1 VSGSETVSQPVAEPP
16 GRARQLDVR
25 LAQSIESPSPRHG
38 LLVGFHF
45 GKFHPHSKNPAVASL
60 ELAPLEHDC
69 LFESWWYDG
78 DVHYATVGAAH
89 VSICADYS
97 VALLKVDEPE
107 DGDFQALTCR
117 AYDELIR
124 AVRSTPHPDIVKIWN
139 YLGGINQG
147 EDDFERYRQF
157 SVGRAKSFRAAG
169 IEDAGAPT
177 GTAIGASSD
186 RGLTLIALA
195 SRRSTGLTEN
205 PRQVSAYRY
214 PRKYGPSSPKF
225 SRGGFVAS
233 DRHRLFLISGTA
245 AVIGHE
251 SAYPYDA
258 ARQTDETL
266 NNLGILCN
274 AVSDLDP
281 AGPTLALDAKCALR
295 VYLRDPEDFAVVKSK
310 LKNTFGRDAPCIAF
324 LQGNICRREL
334 MVEIDGVGVTAA
346 LHSPGCVSPAGQPEP
361 TQAVT

>member
-1 VSGSETVSQPVAEPP
+1 V
-16 GRARQLDVR
+16 
-25 LAQSIESPSPRHG
+25 
-38 LLVGFHF
+38 
-45 GKFHPHSKNPAVASL
+45 SL
-60 ELAPLEHDC
+60 ELTPLEHDC

-78 DVHYATVGAAH
+78 DIHYAAVGAAH
-89 VSICADYS
+89 VSVCEDYS
-97 VALLKVDEPE
+97 VVLLKVDEPE
-107 DGDFQALTCR
+107 DGDFQGLTCR
-117 AYDELIR
+117 AYDELIQ
-124 AVRSTPHPDIVKIWN
+124 AVRSTPHVEIVKIWN
-139 YLGGINQG
+139 YLGGINHG

-157 SVGRAKSFRAAG
+157 SVGRSKSFRAAG

-177 GTAIGASSD
+177 GTAIGTSRD
-186 RGLTLIALA
+186 CGLTLIALA

-266 NNLGILCN
+266 NNLEILCD

-281 AGPTLALDAKCALR
+281 AGPTLVLDAKCALR
-295 VYLRDPEDFAVVKSK
+295 VYLRDSEDFEVVKSK
-310 LKNTFGRDAPCIAF
+310 LKNTFGRDAPCMAF

-334 MVEIDGVGVTAA
+334 MVEIDGVRVTAP
-346 LHSPGCVSPAGQPEP
+346 LRRPGGIPPVGQPEP
-361 TQAVT
+361 KQALT

>member
-1 VSGSETVSQPVAEPP
+1 VSGHETASRPVP
-16 GRARQLDVR
+16 GIGSPLQLDVR
-25 LAQSIESPSPRHG
+25 LAEAIEPPSSRHS

-45 GKFHPHSKNPAVASL
+45 GKLHPHAENPAVASV
-60 ELAPLEHDC
+60 ELSPLERDS
-69 LFESWWYDG
+69 LFESWWYG
-78 DVHYATVGAAH
+78 GEVQYVTVGAAH
-89 VSICADYS
+89 VSICEDYS

-107 DGDFQALTCR
+107 GGDFQTLTCR

-124 AVRSTPHPDIVKIWN
+124 ALRSTPHSEIVKIWN
-139 YLGGINQG
+139 YLGGINHG

-157 SVGRAKSFRAAG
+157 SAGRAKSFRAAG
-169 IEDAGAPT
+169 IRDADAPT
-177 GTAIGASSD
+177 GTAIGTSGD

-195 SRRSTGLTEN
+195 SRRSSGLTEN

-214 PRKYGPSSPKF
+214 PRQYGPSSPKF

-251 SAYPYDA
+251 SAHPYDA
-258 ARQTDETL
+258 ALQTDETL
-266 NNLGILCN
+266 NNLGILCD

-281 AGPTLALDAKCALR
+281 AGPTLVLDAKCVLR
-295 VYLRDPEDFAVVKSK
+295 VYVRDPEDFAVVKSK

-324 LQGNICRREL
+324 LQGYICRREL
-334 MVEIDGVGVTAA
+334 MVEIDGVRVTAA
-346 LHSPGCVSPAGQPEP
+346 LLRPGCIPPAGQPEP
-361 TQAVT
+361 NQVVA